1 MERRNRPSRIK
12 EQFNDHNGRLAEVG
26 KTKSQ
31 EALLRHNELAQ
42 HKCRTR
48 ISLTPVRGRGEA
60 GFLLSQELL
69 IHKRGNPGFPTLNH
83 LMTTH
88 FSMAPGMETEWL
100 FADLTDFLS
109 FLYTYGLAV

>member
-12 EQFNDHNGRLAEVG
+12 EQFNDHNGDWREVG

-60 GFLLSQELL
+60 DFFCHKNYLYTSGATQDFLLS
-69 IHKRGNPGFPTLNH
+69 IT
-83 LMTTH
+83 
-88 FSMAPGMETEWL
+88 
-100 FADLTDFLS
+100 
-109 FLYTYGLAV
+109 